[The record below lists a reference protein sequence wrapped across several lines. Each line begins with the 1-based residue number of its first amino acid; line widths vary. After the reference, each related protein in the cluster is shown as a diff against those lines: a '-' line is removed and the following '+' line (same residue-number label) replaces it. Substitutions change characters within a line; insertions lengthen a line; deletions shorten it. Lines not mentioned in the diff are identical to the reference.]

1 MELKKI
7 LQNKI
12 LTRNI
17 TYIAIKKQIIAAC
30 IIAAVVILA
39 GCMSENSGN
48 PEKVELKSVKEISP
62 EVSETATNATGT
74 GEENITPEKAGLT
87 PFEKDTPDENDTS
100 VEKDSPV
107 KEDTSV
113 EKDTPVE
120 NDTPVAE
127 KESFITNESP
137 AKDQPGL
144 NEKPYGEDAVY
155 ISTDPVIIYG
165 SLPEQQEIGYI
176 KEDKVIF
183 KFLYSSKCM
192 VCKSAIPSVP
202 EIKKKFGERV
212 IVEEMDVYGKENEK
226 WKSGAKE
233 CINAERFPFTLA
245 IGMNSLEGG
254 EINLELVSYTDGFD
268 PGTYEMWKQNICS
281 QFRDKPASC

>member
-30 IIAAVVILA
+30 IIVAVVILA

-62 EVSETATNATGT
+62 EVSETASNATGT

-87 PFEKDTPDENDTS
+87 P
-100 VEKDSPV
+100 VEKDNSV
-107 KEDTSV
+107 KEDTPV

-192 VCKSAIPSVP
+192 VCKSAILSVP

-233 CINAERFPFTLA
+233 YINAERFPFTLA

-254 EINLELVSYTDGFD
+254 EINLELVSYTNGFD
-268 PGTYEMWKQNICS
+268 PGTYEMWKQNICG
-281 QFRDKPASC
+281 QFWDKPASC